1 MKTPIQTPRN
11 VVQVKQLQQ
20 ASRRLRVVAID
31 RDAGLYHVS
40 SAQNHQMFYEV
51 QLDTRNL
58 RGSCS
63 CAWAQHGG
71 INCKHVLAALQ
82 SAYADMG
89 QLSFWSNEEEAERQH
104 RQIHEGQQLFATVRR
119 NNNRNRLLAS

>member
-1 MKTPIQTPRN
+1 MKTPIQNPRN
-11 VVQVKQLQQ
+11 VVQVKQIQQ
-20 ASRRLRVVAID
+20 ASRRLRVVPINAEK
-31 RDAGLYHVS
+31 GLYHVS
-40 SAQNHQMFYEV
+40 SSQNSQMFYEV
-51 QLDTRNL
+51 QLDQHNL

-89 QLSFWSNEEEAERQH
+89 QLSFWANEEEAERQH
-104 RQIHEGQQLFATVRR
+104 RRIHEGQQLFATVRR
-119 NNNRNRLLAS
+119 NTNRLLAS